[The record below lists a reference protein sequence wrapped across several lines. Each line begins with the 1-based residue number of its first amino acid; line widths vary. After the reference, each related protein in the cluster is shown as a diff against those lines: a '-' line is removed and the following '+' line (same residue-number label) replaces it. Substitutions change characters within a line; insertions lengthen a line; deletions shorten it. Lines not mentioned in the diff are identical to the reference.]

1 MGTTIEDEDSSEE
14 SSGSDVEIVNQA
26 EFLSS
31 SKEVIRME
39 MVPNDLEFFVSWPTT
54 PGYKAY
60 ERDCQNAE
68 KTLDLCTMMT
78 LVNKRVPDD
87 EFFRRQIKELSYQKI
102 GKTCYEHA
110 TYELL
115 KSFYARIF
123 RRRKE
128 WGELFT
134 MQSLATWHRE

>member
-1 MGTTIEDEDSSEE
+1 
-14 SSGSDVEIVNQA
+14 
-26 EFLSS
+26 
-31 SKEVIRME
+31 
-39 MVPNDLEFFVSWPTT
+39 
-54 PGYKAY
+54 
-60 ERDCQNAE
+60 
-68 KTLDLCTMMT
+68 MMT

-87 EFFRRQIKELSYQKI
+87 EFFHRQVFNSFLTILQIKELSYQKI
-102 GKTCYEHA
+102 GKTFYEHA